1 MKLLIISM
9 LAFFC
14 QMAEAVITADSYIVV
29 DLDGNVL
36 IQKDADTLNSIASI
50 TKLIIAD
57 QSYGLDLNEK
67 ITISKDDVRKGMMK
81 STPLKVGVAYTRAQ
95 LTELALVSSDN
106 VAAIA
111 LGHSVP
117 FGLNSY
123 ATLVEASGLNPANKS
138 TARNLAM
145 LAKDLYNSEVAKIS
159 TRETTE
165 IGNRRSTN
173 PLLSKE
179 GWVFYLSKT
188 GFINASGGCL
198 VVITEIKSQVVIA
211 VVLGAKDTKQRWL
224 DLIEIRRQLGDDGFY
239 VPIKVTEVS
248 KFKKIKPKGK
258 RNAAR

>member
-1 MKLLIISM
+1 MVMSIVHLP
-9 LAFFC
+9 A
-14 QMAEAVITADSYIVV
+14 MAQITASAYIVV

-36 IQKDADTLNSIASI
+36 LQKDADVDHSIASI

-57 QSYGLDLNEK
+57 QSHGLDPNEK
-67 ITISKDDVRKGMMK
+67 ITISRNDIKSGKMK
-81 STPLKVGVAYTRAQ
+81 STPLKQGQTYTRSQ

-123 ATLVEASGLNPANKS
+123 ATLVEASGLNAQNRS
-138 TARNLAM
+138 TARSLAM

-159 TRETTE
+159 TRQVTE
-165 IGNRRSTN
+165 VGNRRSTN
-173 PLLSKE
+173 PLLSKA

-198 VVITEIKSQVVIA
+198 VVITEIKSQIAIVVI
-211 VVLGAKDTKQRWL
+211 LGAKDTKHRWL
-224 DLIEIRRQLGDDGFY
+224 DLAQIRRQLGDEGFY
-239 VPIKVTEVS
+239 VPFKVTEVA
-248 KFKKIKPKGK
+248 KFKKINPKGRPRASK
-258 RNAAR
+258 